1 MIKFWFFKLIILGY
15 EEVYVFELTS
25 KFFEIDEVSF
35 VVNVYV
41 WCVVLYGC
49 FYGDIRICRLNC
61 NYVSYFLDDLKYI
74 IEIDIMVSK
83 Y

>member
-1 MIKFWFFKLIILGY
+1 MIILGY

-49 FYGDIRICRLNC
+49 FYGDIRICRLNF
-61 NYVSYFLDDLKYI
+61 NIGSYFFGWYKVYNRNRYNG
-74 IEIDIMVSK
+74 K
-83 Y
+83 

>member
-1 MIKFWFFKLIILGY
+1 MIKFWFFKLVILGY

-25 KFFEIDEVSF
+25 KFFEIDEVSL

-49 FYGDIRICRLNC
+49 FYGDIRICRLNF
-61 NYVSYFLDDLKYI
+61 NIGSYFFGWYKVYNRNRYNG
-74 IEIDIMVSK
+74 K
-83 Y
+83 

>member
-1 MIKFWFFKLIILGY
+1 MIKFWFYELIILGY

-49 FYGDIRICRLNC
+49 FYGDI
-61 NYVSYFLDDLKYI
+61 
-74 IEIDIMVSK
+74 
-83 Y
+83 